1 MMRRLLLG
9 VFAATLL
16 SSGVAYAHHS
26 FQATYDTEK
35 TITIKGTLVSF
46 DFRNPHSFVHVMA
59 PDSDGQMQRW
69 GIEWATA
76 SVLSRQGVTRT
87 TFKPGDVVVITGS
100 PGRDPGD
107 HRIRMLSIHRP
118 SDGFGWGDK
127 PDEVVN

>member
-9 VFAATLL
+9 ASAAFLL
-16 SSGVAYAHHS
+16 SSGAAYAHHS

-76 SVLSRQGVTRT
+76 SVLQRQGVTRT
-87 TFKPGDVVVITGS
+87 TFKPGDVVIITGS

-107 HRIRMLSIHRP
+107 HRIRMQSIHRP

-127 PDEVVN
+127 PDEVVK

>member
-9 VFAATLL
+9 VFAGAML
-16 SSGVAYAHHS
+16 SSGAAYAHHS

-35 TITIKGTLVSF
+35 TVTIKGTLVSF

-69 GIEWATA
+69 GIEWSTA

-87 TFKPGDVVVITGS
+87 TFKPGDVVIITGS

-107 HRIRMLSIHRP
+107 HRIRMQAIHRP
-118 SDGFGWGDK
+118 ADGFGWGDK
-127 PDEVVN
+127 PDEVVK